1 MIRMLVT
8 NSFTQYLRWCEFL
21 EPDTCCTNI
30 YITANGSLLFSV
42 DL

>member
-8 NSFTQYLRWCEFL
+8 NSFTQYLRWCELL
-21 EPDTCCTNI
+21 ETDCTNI

>member
-8 NSFTQYLRWCEFL
+8 NSFSQYLRWCELL
-21 EPDTCCTNI
+21 ESDCTNI
-30 YITANGSLLFSV
+30 YITANGKLLFSF

>member
-8 NSFTQYLRWCEFL
+8 NSFTQYLRWCELL
-21 EPDTCCTNI
+21 EDCQTSMH
-30 YITANGSLLFSV
+30 ITANGTLLFSI